1 MLPTTPHWIL
11 SLCQDISSH
20 QESQKRMWSVEEA
33 CVCVSQCLVTGR
45 SEVRVCEKKQRRE
58 VSINRPAGYGPA
70 ALPLRHP
77 AFRHEVCHRPHLL
90 SERKRGEKKKKREF
104 QRRESNPGLKRERLE
119 CYRLHHIGFYLVME
133 VQVA

>member
-1 MLPTTPHWIL
+1 M
-11 SLCQDISSH
+11 SEKKQQSRSH
-20 QESQKRMWSVEEA
+20 LVRCGV
-33 CVCVSQCLVTGR
+33 VCRQSK
-45 SEVRVCEKKQRRE
+45 KKQRRE

-77 AFRHEVCHRPHLL
+77 ALHHLVCVRLYHLK
-90 SERKRGEKKKKREF
+90 SKKAKKKEKREF

-133 VQVA
+133 DQVV

>member
-20 QESQKRMWSVEEA
+20 QESQKWVWCVDEV
-33 CVCVSQCLVTGR
+33 CVCVSQCLVTGG
-45 SEVRVCEKKQRRE
+45 SSVCVCEKKQRRE

-77 AFRHEVCHRPHLL
+77 AFRHEVCHRLHLGAESK
-90 SERKRGEKKKKREF
+90 SERKKEKREF

-119 CYRLHHIGFYLVME
+119 CSDYTTLDSIYSC
-133 VQVA
+133 QSS